1 MFHLFQIIEQKK
13 LVDTTKYTKKMKE
26 KSKRKQLFKMF
37 QIFRY
42 LNKKIENLIYIVL
55 SSIYKHLIDLF
66 VSL

>member
-42 LNKKIENLIYIVL
+42 LNKKIEIF
-55 SSIYKHLIDLF
+55 YKIQN
-66 VSL
+66 